1 MKYATLSAIVLA
13 SAVLF
18 GGAAAN
24 ARMLQGTEA
33 SPTIY
38 GVERTVGDVSK
49 AGPNAAGCGYAGQ
62 PACDIGNVPSSVV
75 SRGGQPD
82 QSQAGF

>member
-13 SAVLF
+13 SAVMF
-18 GGAAAN
+18 GGVAAN

-33 SPTIY
+33 SPTIF
-38 GVERTVGDVSK
+38 GAERTVGDVSK

-62 PACDIGNVPSSVV
+62 PVCDIGNVPSSIV
-75 SRGGQPD
+75 SRGGQRD
-82 QSQAGF
+82 QSQANF